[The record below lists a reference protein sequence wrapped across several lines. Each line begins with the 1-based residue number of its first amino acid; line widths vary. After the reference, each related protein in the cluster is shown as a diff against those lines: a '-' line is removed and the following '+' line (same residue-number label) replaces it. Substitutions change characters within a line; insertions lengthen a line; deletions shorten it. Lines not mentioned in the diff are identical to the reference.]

1 MKIISMKNKYLL
13 LTIIGLLLSSF
24 AYRIKRAD
32 KVLTGDYVLVP
43 TGKINNEQVSGF
55 YISTT
60 EVSNKQYREFLD
72 DLKKKGETDKLNAAM
87 VDTVKWRDF
96 IVHNEPYVNYYF
108 QNKAY
113 NDYPVVNISKRGA
126 ELYALWL
133 TEKYNQSANEKAR
146 FALPTEAQWMLA
158 AQGGSTNA
166 VYGWKG
172 NSLKNEQKGRW
183 YGGNMG
189 NYRVEQNGR
198 TGSGVDN
205 PNADVTAPVKSFLP
219 NAYGI
224 YNMSGNVAE
233 MVADKGYSKGGSWY
247 SKADKLKIDAN
258 EEYPSGGSPAV
269 GFRLI
274 MLREGAK

>member
-1 MKIISMKNKYLL
+1 MKNKYLL

-113 NDYPVVNISKRGA
+113 NDYPVVNISKRGREA
-126 ELYALWL
+126 NVFLSL
-133 TEKYNQSANEKAR
+133 TDICSN
-146 FALPTEAQWMLA
+146 
-158 AQGGSTNA
+158 
-166 VYGWKG
+166 V
-172 NSLKNEQKGRW
+172 
-183 YGGNMG
+183 
-189 NYRVEQNGR
+189 
-198 TGSGVDN
+198 
-205 PNADVTAPVKSFLP
+205 
-219 NAYGI
+219 GI
-224 YNMSGNVAE
+224 
-233 MVADKGYSKGGSWY
+233 
-247 SKADKLKIDAN
+247 
-258 EEYPSGGSPAV
+258 PS
-269 GFRLI
+269 
-274 MLREGAK
+274 